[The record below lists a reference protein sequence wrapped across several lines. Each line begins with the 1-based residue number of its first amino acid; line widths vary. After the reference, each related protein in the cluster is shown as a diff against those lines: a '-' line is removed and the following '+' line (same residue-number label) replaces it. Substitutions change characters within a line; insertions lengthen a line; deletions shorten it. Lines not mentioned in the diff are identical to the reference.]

1 MGHIHHADHGWVT
14 PAVSYFVACL
24 GSFVALRSARWAL
37 VSQGRTRFV
46 WLLFASTSLG
56 AGIWSMHFIAMLGFS
71 VSGLD
76 ISYRPGL
83 TVLSLLVAVAV
94 VGIGL
99 FTVGYWRRRP
109 VLSLLIGGLTTG
121 LGVAAMH
128 YLGMAAMVL
137 PGHLEYDHFTVGLS
151 VAIAVFAATAALW
164 AALNIRGT
172 LAVLAAAPVMG
183 VAVCAMHYTGMA
195 ALSVRVDL
203 AHSTEGGLMALQF
216 IFPLGAGLGCYVFFG
231 SLAFAVSP
239 SHSNAQPLLLGPAAP
254 LPPRTSGA
262 SRPSGTSRPSQASQ
276 ASQAS
281 QPARPGRVPEPREAP
296 LGEQLRRAQQVHR
309 AWQEQQFPQQTAPRP
324 VGGPGAAR

>member
-1 MGHIHHADHGWVT
+1 MGAIHHADHGWVT
-14 PAVSYFVACL
+14 PAISYFVACL

-37 VSQGRTRFV
+37 VSQGRTRAV

-71 VSGLD
+71 VTGAE
-76 ISYRPGL
+76 ITYQPGL
-83 TVLSLLVAVAV
+83 TVVSLLVAIAF
-94 VGIGL
+94 VGVGL
-99 FTVGYWRRRP
+99 FTVGYWRRSP

-137 PGHLEYDHFTVGLS
+137 PGWLGYDRTTVALS

-195 ALSVRVDL
+195 ALSVRLDFSR
-203 AHSTEGGLMALQF
+203 STESGVMALQF
-216 IFPLGAGLGCYVFFG
+216 IFPLGVGLGCYVFFG

-239 SHSNAQPLLLGPAAP
+239 SKGSGQPLLVGPAAP
-254 LPPRTSGA
+254 LPPR
-262 SRPSGTSRPSQASQ
+262 
-276 ASQAS
+276 
-281 QPARPGRVPEPREAP
+281 VPLSSKVP
-296 LGEQLRRAQQVHR
+296 
-309 AWQEQQFPQQTAPRP
+309 PQQQRRP
-324 VGGPGAAR
+324 LSETRARH

>member
-1 MGHIHHADHGWVT
+1 MGEIHHADHGWVT

-24 GSFVALRSARWAL
+24 GAFVALRSARWAL
-37 VSQGRTRFV
+37 VSTGRSRAV

-71 VSGLD
+71 VTGAE
-76 ISYRPGL
+76 ITYQPGL

-99 FTVGYWRRRP
+99 FTVGYWRRHP

-137 PGHLEYDHFTVGLS
+137 PGRLGYDHVTVGLS
-151 VAIAVFAATAALW
+151 IGIAVFAATAALW

-195 ALSVRVDL
+195 ALSVRLD
-203 AHSTEGGLMALQF
+203 ASQSTQGGVMALQF
-216 IFPLGAGLGCYVFFG
+216 IFPLGVGLGCYVFFG

-239 SHSNAQPLLLGPAAP
+239 SKPSTQPLLVGPAAP
-254 LPPRTSGA
+254 LPPRT
-262 SRPSGTSRPSQASQ
+262 P
-276 ASQAS
+276 
-281 QPARPGRVPEPREAP
+281 RVPPQRQP
-296 LGEQLRRAQQVHR
+296 SRRTTVR
-309 AWQEQQFPQQTAPRP
+309 R
-324 VGGPGAAR
+324 